1 MKKNK
6 VSLTLHLQMTND
18 IDYTSFNGYNFQTM
32 TNLNIIYIPQIKAD
46 DR

>member
-6 VSLTLHLQMTND
+6 LSLTLHSQMSND
-18 IDYTSFNGYNFQTM
+18 VDYPSLNGYNFQTM